1 MTARRIFFAVVRLF
15 MHHFVHFPFSRR
27 NFAACIEQ
35 PSTRQHQITRPIFVG
50 EAETLLPDVHAQ
62 HTGKT
67 DGRASRSAVAGLEGG
82 YGVLQRSPW
91 NNGFDVGEETITPRQ
106 LFLRR
111 VFQFGKARLHRLSSP
126 RYRLNR
132 IVPETQD
139 DGRQRDGIN
148 QCFLNNGVDILDER
162 E

>member
-1 MTARRIFFAVVRLF
+1 MRFEQAAELEERGGVRGGLAGKVDPDKAADGLAVVEGVF
-15 MHHFVHFPFSRR
+15 D
-27 NFAACIEQ
+27 A
-35 PSTRQHQITRPIFVG
+35 FVG

-62 HTGKT
+62 HPGKT